1 MSHRK
6 SRFSPFRHF
15 SSLAVLLAGF
25 GLLLVQAASLQWEQG
40 EFLKKQ
46 GAARA
51 VRTVEV
57 KPNRG
62 RILDRNGEILA
73 VSTPVD
79 SITVEPVVF
88 CTHPDGWPGL
98 AEALGREVSRIADLC
113 ATHGEASFAYLARH
127 LPPAEAR
134 AILDLQ
140 VAGVHAQR
148 EYRRYYPLGPVA
160 AHVVGVTDIDDRGL
174 EGLERRFDPVLSGE
188 AGLNRIVRDRRGRV
202 VERVQRIEAV
212 RHGADLDT
220 SIDARVQYA
229 TRRALAASVNEFRG
243 AGASAVVLD
252 ARSGEILAMVNV
264 PDYNPNRRDRSTGA
278 ALRNRAVTDL
288 LEPGST
294 IKPFTVAMALQSGRF
309 DVDTVIDTSGGRYRV
324 GGHTIHDVHD
334 YGKLTVSRV
343 IVKSSNIGA
352 AKIAMEFPPLLL
364 YHTLRDVGF
373 GAPTGVELPG
383 ERSGNLPQRKRWRPI
398 EHATLSYGYG
408 LSATPVQIA
417 QAYAVL
423 ANGGRIVP
431 LTIRKRNAPVRGERI
446 LSESVVAS
454 VAAMLEDVVS
464 REGTARRARVPH
476 YRVAGKTG
484 TSHKLVD
491 GRYADDRYV
500 SSFAGF
506 APVSDPR
513 FVMVIVV
520 DDPRSDRYFG
530 GYVAAPVFS
539 EVMGEVLRLY
549 DIPPDDLEVPG
560 VQVVANGP
568 RTDP

>member
-6 SRFSPFRHF
+6 SPFNAFRHF
-15 SSLAVLLAGF
+15 SSLFVLLGAF
-25 GLLLVQAASLQWEQG
+25 GVLAVQAARLQWEQG
-40 EFLKKQ
+40 EFLKEQ
-46 GAARA
+46 GAARS

-79 SITVEPVVF
+79 SITADPSVLCAAP
-88 CTHPDGWPGL
+88 GAWPAL
-98 AEALGREVSRIADLC
+98 AEALGRDVNRLAALC
-113 ATHGEASFAYLARH
+113 AEHGESGFAYLERH
-127 LPPAEAR
+127 LPPSEAQ
-134 AILDLQ
+134 AILDLDL
-140 VAGVHAQR
+140 AGVHVQR
-148 EYRRYYPLGPVA
+148 EYRRYYPMGPVA

-174 EGLERRFDPVLSGE
+174 EGLERQFDGLLGGE
-188 AGLNRIVRDRRGRV
+188 TGENRIVRDRKGRV

-212 RHGADLDT
+212 HHGEDLDT

-229 TRRALAASVNEFRG
+229 TRRALAASVSEFKG

-264 PDYNPNRRDRSTGA
+264 PDYNPNRRDRGA
-278 ALRNRAVTDL
+278 GPALRNRAVTDL

-309 DVDTVIDTSGGRYRV
+309 DVDTVIDTSPGRYRI

-334 YGKLTVSRV
+334 YGQLTVSRV

-352 AKIAMEFPPLLL
+352 AKIAMAFPPMML
-364 YHTLRDVGF
+364 YHVLSDVGF
-373 GAPTGVELPG
+373 GDATGIELPG
-383 ERSGNLPQRKRWRPI
+383 ERQGTLPNRKQWRPI

-408 LSATPVQIA
+408 LSATPIQIA

-423 ANGGRIVP
+423 ANDGYLVP
-431 LTIRKRNAPVRGERI
+431 LTIRKRNAPVKGERI
-446 LSESVVAS
+446 LSGAVVDA
-454 VAAMLEDVVS
+454 VVAMLEDVVS
-464 REGTARRARVPH
+464 REGTARRARVAN
-476 YRVAGKTG
+476 YRVGGKTG
-484 TSHKLVD
+484 TSHKLIG
-491 GRYADDRYV
+491 GRYAEDRYV

-539 EVMGEVLRLY
+539 EVMAEVLRLY
-549 DIPPDDLEVPG
+549 NIAPDALDAPAL
-560 VQVVANGP
+560 QVAA
-568 RTDP
+568 RHADTDS

>member
-6 SRFSPFRHF
+6 SPFNAFRHF
-15 SSLAVLLAGF
+15 SSLFVLLAAF
-25 GLLLVQAASLQWEQG
+25 AVLAVQAARLQWEQG
-40 EFLKKQ
+40 EFLKEQ
-46 GAARA
+46 GTARA

-79 SITVEPVVF
+79 SITADPAVL
-88 CTHPDGWPGL
+88 CASPDTWPPL
-98 AEALGREVSRIADLC
+98 AEALGREASWIAALC
-113 ATHGEASFAYLARH
+113 DEHGNAGFAYLQRH
-127 LPPAEAR
+127 MPPNEAR
-134 AILDLQ
+134 VILDLDTP
-140 VAGVHAQR
+140 GVHVQR

-174 EGLERRFDPVLSGE
+174 EGLERRFDAVLGGD
-188 AGLNRIVRDRRGRV
+188 AGQNRIVRDRKGRV
-202 VERVQRIEAV
+202 VERVQRIEPV
-212 RHGADLDT
+212 RHGEDLDT

-229 TRRALAASVNEFRG
+229 TRRALAASVSEFKG

-264 PDYNPNRRDRSTGA
+264 PDYNPNRRDRGGGP

-294 IKPFTVAMALQSGRF
+294 IKPFTVAMALQSKRF
-309 DVDTVIDTSGGRYRV
+309 EIDTVIDTSPGRYRI

-352 AKIAMEFPPLLL
+352 AKIAMAFPPMML
-364 YHTLRDVGF
+364 YHVLSDVGF
-373 GAPTGVELPG
+373 GDATGIELPG
-383 ERSGNLPQRKRWRPI
+383 ERQGTLPNRKQWRPI

-408 LSATPVQIA
+408 LSATPIQIA

-423 ANGGRIVP
+423 ANDGYLVP
-431 LTIRKRNAPVRGERI
+431 LTIRKRSTPVTGERI
-446 LSESVVAS
+446 LSGPVVDA
-454 VAAMLEDVVS
+454 VAVMLEDVVS
-464 REGTARRARVPH
+464 REGTARRARVPN
-476 YRVAGKTG
+476 YRVGGKTG
-484 TSHKLVD
+484 TSHKLIG
-491 GRYADDRYV
+491 GRYAEDRYV

-549 DIPPDDLEVPG
+549 NIAPDDLGEPAL
-560 VQVVANGP
+560 QVAA
-568 RTDP
+568 RQTDVDS